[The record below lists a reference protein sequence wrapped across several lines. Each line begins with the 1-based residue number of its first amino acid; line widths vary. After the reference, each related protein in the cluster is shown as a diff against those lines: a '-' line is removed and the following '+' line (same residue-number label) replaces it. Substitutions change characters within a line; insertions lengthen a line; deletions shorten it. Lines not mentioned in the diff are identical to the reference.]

1 MDILKENKQLIF
13 GIILAIIFI
22 LYLLNIYVKWYIR
35 SELGQVKQ
43 SLQHSINELMEIN
56 ISPLDTPSSM
66 GTLGLDNI
74 SSDTTSTSIVTS
86 PAPTPSPT
94 IRTSSTNPA
103 QSSDKLSPIKSNKQ
117 NKSKSQKIKL
127 KSPSDDSDVDS
138 YCDPVKPNQTD

>member
-1 MDILKENKQLIF
+1 MNILKENKQLIF

-66 GTLGLDNI
+66 GSSMVGSDNI
-74 SSDTTSTSIVTS
+74 SSDNTTVIT
-86 PAPTPSPT
+86 PPSP
-94 IRTSSTNPA
+94 PA
-103 QSSDKLSPIKSNKQ
+103 KSQSSDKIFMPNKSKPSKPVKSNK
-117 NKSKSQKIKL
+117 SQKSIKL

-138 YCDPVKPNQTD
+138 YCDPVKSNQTD

>member
-66 GTLGLDNI
+66 GSSMTGSDDILSDN
-74 SSDTTSTSIVTS
+74 TTVI
-86 PAPTPSPT
+86 TPSP
-94 IRTSSTNPA
+94 PA
-103 QSSDKLSPIKSNKQ
+103 KSQSADKIIMPNKSKPSKPVKSNKPQ
-117 NKSKSQKIKL
+117 KSIKL

-138 YCDPVKPNQTD
+138 YCDPVKSNQTD